1 MGRKIYKEYAM
12 EVRYSPNAISY
23 KRMTTGELRE
33 NFLIESLFQAN
44 EIQMVYSDADRAII
58 GSAVPS
64 GKTLQ
69 LTATKKEMAAEY
81 FAERREI
88 GVINIGDAGS
98 IVVDNKEYTMNH
110 KDGLYIGRGSKK
122 IEFKSTDTKK
132 PAMYY
137 FASYPSHHEYPAQ
150 HIKFSETAPVKLG
163 SQKEANKRIIYKY
176 IHLGGVRSSQLVMGL
191 TELEEGSVWNTMPA
205 HTHQRRSEVYM
216 YFNLKEGSVVVHLMG
231 EPDETRNLIMRNGQ
245 AVISPSWSIHCGAA
259 TQNYSFIWAMGGE
272 NQVFED
278 MDQVTMD
285 KLR

>member
-1 MGRKIYKEYAM
+1 M
-12 EVRYSPNAISY
+12 EVRYSPNAESY
-23 KRMTTGELRE
+23 KRMTTDELRKS
-33 NFLIESLFQAN
+33 FLIENLFLTN
-44 EIQMVYSDADRAII
+44 EIPMVYSDADRSII

-88 GVINIGDAGS
+88 GVINIGDKGS
-98 IVVDNKEYTMNH
+98 IFVDDKEYTINN
-110 KDGLYIGRGSKK
+110 KDGLYIGRGTKQ
-122 IEFKSTDTKK
+122 IEFKSADPKK
-132 PAMYY
+132 PAMFY
-137 FASYPSHHEYPAQ
+137 FVSYPSHQEYPTK
-150 HIKFSETAPVKLG
+150 HIGFSESAHLKLG
-163 SQKEANKRIIYKY
+163 TQKEANIRTINKY

-191 TELEEGSVWNTMPA
+191 TELEEGSIWNTMPA
-205 HTHQRRSEVYM
+205 HTHQRRSEIYM
-216 YFNLKEGSVVVHLMG
+216 YFNVKEGAVVFHMMG
-231 EPDETRNLIMRNGQ
+231 EPDETRHFVMRNGQ

-278 MDQVTMD
+278 MDAVTMD